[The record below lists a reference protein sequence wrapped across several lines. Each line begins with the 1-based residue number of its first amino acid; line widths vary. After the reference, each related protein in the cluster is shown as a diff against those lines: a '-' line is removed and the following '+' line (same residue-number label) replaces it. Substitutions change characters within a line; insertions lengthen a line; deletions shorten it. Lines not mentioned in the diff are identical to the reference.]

1 MFGRPKI
8 RKEKRILDFDNNLI
22 ENGKNNHKLLE
33 SLLKNCHVLRHP
45 GIRREVES
53 KIQFKFGGHS
63 GKFDIKDE
71 FWTPPSS
78 CIQVRKTYLLKSELK
93 DKKETQYV
101 IHLRPQPAKQDE
113 NQRTKKEQK
122 ISAALALYHFYKP
135 KSRDGNILSFKEF
148 TKVFVKKSRN
158 LNDPLEGSNW
168 YKNGLVISLKKL
180 TSTQL
185 KGAAKPPEP
194 LLQAPPQIVIVE
206 KPVETVKTAY
216 GRKVKPVLAPKTEN
230 NVKCQLCE
238 TLCSSM
244 ANLKQHMKK
253 AHETLKSAPD
263 FVPAPPPIL
272 NYPFK
277 CDICYRRFEKRTR
290 MIRHIK
296 NVHSLDIHR
305 VDLNKFVLPKKFTHL
320 HPWSLIEL

>member
-22 ENGKNNHKLLE
+22 ENGTNNHKLLE

-148 TKVFVKKSRN
+148 TKVFVKKSR
-158 LNDPLEGSNW
+158 
-168 YKNGLVISLKKL
+168 YVLK
-180 TSTQL
+180 
-185 KGAAKPPEP
+185 
-194 LLQAPPQIVIVE
+194 
-206 KPVETVKTAY
+206 
-216 GRKVKPVLAPKTEN
+216 
-230 NVKCQLCE
+230 
-238 TLCSSM
+238 
-244 ANLKQHMKK
+244 
-253 AHETLKSAPD
+253 
-263 FVPAPPPIL
+263 
-272 NYPFK
+272 
-277 CDICYRRFEKRTR
+277 
-290 MIRHIK
+290 
-296 NVHSLDIHR
+296 
-305 VDLNKFVLPKKFTHL
+305 
-320 HPWSLIEL
+320 